1 MDTNDVSPPLEKQK
15 SWKLNFVSPSFYNC
29 SSSAVRV
36 IQLDRCI
43 WKLIFF
49 GVACPPLLFCNKYDK
64 WKLFCIIFLDFTFL
78 QALNSQLNLK
88 SKRFRQLLPSRLQMI
103 KRCTTTKTRCTLPSC
118 STFWIFSNSY
128 DGITL
133 KVEFL
138 GTCIVEEGI
147 FMKGVFS

>member
-1 MDTNDVSPPLEKQK
+1 M
-15 SWKLNFVSPSFYNC
+15 
-29 SSSAVRV
+29 
-36 IQLDRCI
+36 
-43 WKLIFF
+43 
-49 GVACPPLLFCNKYDK
+49 
-64 WKLFCIIFLDFTFL
+64 DFTFL

-128 DGITL
+128 DG

-147 FMKGVFS
+147 YRTQVYLGSDLWVRVSETHKQTDLSETYTSYTSYTSHLVAKFATNASGAICWTSLQLMQVTQPGGKICN